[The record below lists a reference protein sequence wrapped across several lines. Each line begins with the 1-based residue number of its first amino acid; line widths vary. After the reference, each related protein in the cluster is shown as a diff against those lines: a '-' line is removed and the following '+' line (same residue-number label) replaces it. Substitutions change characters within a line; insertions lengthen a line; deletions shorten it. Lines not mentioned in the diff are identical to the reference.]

1 MFTSPHCSHLSTA
14 FCQELPEGASYERT
28 TTLAELEAG
37 ASANAR
43 PQLAAFLGAV
53 GLPKSGNRK
62 RQVGRMRVAL
72 EGHYGVTAHPIIES
86 LYLRGGGATA
96 SSGSKQ
102 EQEQESEVGSAVESE
117 MESEAEVGEEEEVSA
132 EEGGLGE
139 VAEEEPLLP
148 VDAMI
153 ASLSS
158 LKYKELQQMLTDI
171 GISSIGQK
179 ADLVTRLGHALRVID
194 KQKQR
199 EEAEAASK
207 EEEDTVVDFRKLR

>member
-1 MFTSPHCSHLSTA
+1 M
-14 FCQELPEGASYERT
+14 
-28 TTLAELEAG
+28 
-37 ASANAR
+37 
-43 PQLAAFLGAV
+43 

-96 SSGSKQ
+96 SSSSKQ

-117 MESEAEVGEEEEVSA
+117 MESETEVGEEEVSA

-199 EEAEAASK
+199 EEAEAATK
-207 EEEDTVVDFRKLR
+207 ADEEDTVVDFRKLR